1 GEGEAVEAAEVDVTV
16 QTPDGRTEVVQ
27 ATKTG
32 SDWAATF
39 RQTTKPGD
47 YRIKVKAKNG
57 NEELGTAEA
66 RFLVPYQDL
75 ELDRPAA
82 EPSLMAQLA
91 ETTKT
96 AGGAA
101 LAPEELPGLLK
112 RLGGEAPEGKQGGNA
127 KVTYWDTWPFFL
139 VFVGLIGTEWFLRK
153 RWGLV

>member
-1 GEGEAVEAAEVDVTV
+1 MVTPS
-16 QTPDGRTEVVQ
+16 QCGRRKPARIGRPRFARRRSR
-27 ATKTG
+27 ATIG
-32 SDWAATF
+32 LS
-39 RQTTKPGD
+39 
-47 YRIKVKAKNG
+47 VKAKNG
-57 NEELGTAEA
+57 AEELGTAEA
-66 RFLVPYQDL
+66 RFLVPNQDL

-101 LAPEELPGLLK
+101 LAPEELPELLK
-112 RLGGEAPEGKQGGNA
+112 RLAEKPPELKQEVIA

-139 VFVGLIGTEWFLRK
+139 MFVGLIGTEWYLRK